1 MGVRSKHIKTSSIFR
16 DERYSKQTGIK
27 TKQREITMK
36 LTWRPFPFGRPKW
49 GEVDCRFKLLC
60 SLTQHVW
67 QFFLVLYIFFWRW
80 KKKQPIYSRQIG
92 NDGVHLTH
100 QIHSHPEN
108 IPKNWSNK
116 DAREMYPS
124 RWSRDSFQYNNIYF
138 ILKII
143 DFPQVQGKKKKAEH
157 QTEVATYTFL
167 HPRWHPLPCTP
178 ARRMWRLA
186 RRHQFPFWL

>member
-1 MGVRSKHIKTSSIFR
+1 MKAISFWSTKMGGGGLQIQIVMLANTACVAIFSCIV
-16 DERYSKQTGIK
+16 Y
-27 TKQREITMK
+27 
-36 LTWRPFPFGRPKW
+36 L
-49 GEVDCRFKLLC
+49 
-60 SLTQHVW
+60 
-67 QFFLVLYIFFWRW
+67 FLKM

-92 NDGVHLTH
+92 NDGVHRTH

-138 ILKII
+138 ILKLI

-186 RRHQFPFWL
+186 RRHQFPFWLQKRRGWNIEILL